1 MLEYVGRADYQVKV
15 RGFRIEIGEIESR
28 LGEHEGIR
36 ESVVILREDAS
47 GDSDSSLTS
56 CPMKRTLPRFAHNR
70 CTACPT
76 TFQFFI

>member
-36 ESVVILREDAS
+36 ENVVILREDAQAA
-47 GDSDSSLTS
+47 TAT
-56 CPMKRTLPRFAHNR
+56 RRLPRAR
-70 CTACPT
+70 
-76 TFQFFI
+76 

>member
-36 ESVVILREDAS
+36 ESVVLLR
-47 GDSDSSLTS
+47 
-56 CPMKRTLPRFAHNR
+56 
-70 CTACPT
+70 
-76 TFQFFI
+76 